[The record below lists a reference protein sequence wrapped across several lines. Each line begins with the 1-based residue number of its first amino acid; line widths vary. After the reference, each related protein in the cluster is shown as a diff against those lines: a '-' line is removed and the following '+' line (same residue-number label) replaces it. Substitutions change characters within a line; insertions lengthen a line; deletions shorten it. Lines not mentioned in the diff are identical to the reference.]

1 MSLHWT
7 IIAGFLYGEI
17 ATVLI
22 LLLPFIS
29 PRTWNKLFKSRFL
42 RGLESQLIYYF
53 YVLVTILILFF
64 LDAIREMLKYG
75 DEKHGREGHSHGS
88 AHLDMHMQM
97 HMRLFRA
104 QRNFYISGFAV
115 FLCLVIRRMV
125 TLLSANA
132 CLEAENEAA
141 TKQAQSASNAAEA
154 FMVNGG
160 EVDKELKNKHNKT
173 KKIKL

>member
-64 LDAIREMLKYG
+64 LGKIWTEYFQNVTINWVLPFLIKTSPPIEDIPQNLSFRCYSWNAKIWWRTTRDRRTQPWFRTSWYADADAHETFSSPKEFLYFRFCSIFVLG
-75 DEKHGREGHSHGS
+75 DSK
-88 AHLDMHMQM
+88 
-97 HMRLFRA
+97 
-104 QRNFYISGFAV
+104 
-115 FLCLVIRRMV
+115 
-125 TLLSANA
+125 
-132 CLEAENEAA
+132 
-141 TKQAQSASNAAEA
+141 
-154 FMVNGG
+154 NGNSS
-160 EVDKELKNKHNKT
+160 VY
-173 KKIKL
+173 